1 MKKYFVPILFA
12 VLISTVL
19 LPSMQAFAGGGSQVC
34 DDQPK
39 SLVFLI
45 QNSPEA
51 CIIAGDKIF
60 DNWEQVS
67 SPNMYDIINV
77 IVSPVTDDPN
87 NPGLRFVTN
96 NLAVVPGEVEGF
108 TIGYDVSTLSGA
120 PLIKDYSLELI
131 EFTSDVLGVY
141 PFVGEAMIPV

>member
-1 MKKYFVPILFA
+1 MRKYVLPIIFA
-12 VLISTVL
+12 ALISSVSY
-19 LPSMQAFAGGGSQVC
+19 PAMQAEAQVEPC

-39 SLVFLI
+39 TLVFLI
-45 QNSPEA
+45 QTSPIG

-67 SPNMYDIINV
+67 SPFMYDIINV

-96 NLAVVPGEVEGF
+96 GLAVGPDEVEGF
-108 TIGYDVSTLSGA
+108 TIGYDVSTLSGD

-131 EFTSDVLGVY
+131 DFILAN
-141 PFVGEAMIPV
+141 F